1 MVSTESPDP
10 AVVPPQPMS
19 RGIHVHE
26 GRTEPQLRVH
36 ELRHLQLGF
45 SGFISPYDSGLLGKL
60 VSISK

>member
-36 ELRHLQLGF
+36 EL
-45 SGFISPYDSGLLGKL
+45 
-60 VSISK
+60 